1 MATNKDDKGIEFYR
15 RGLEV
20 LDALKDVFEDLEQ
33 YRVDAQNQHCSRR
46 SALEQEIQ
54 KLHLTVSRLEEE
66 NESLRKRNKALNAE
80 INKQRGRKS
89 LKEKYEEKAVLG
101 PVPVSARSRVL
112 GAPEAPPLL
121 VKRAGTPAPAQDEV
135 RTSQHYADPPPLTAE
150 EVMGAVN
157 APTFPG
163 CNLPVLLLDAAEA
176 CPRCG
181 KLAREHKAWHEH
193 HAPKAHGHG

>member
-1 MATNKDDKGIEFYR
+1 MATDKDKGIEFYR

-20 LDALKDVFEDLEQ
+20 LDTLKDVFEDLEQ
-33 YRVDAQNQHCSRR
+33 YRVDAQYQYRERIQGHEKCEELLRATIS
-46 SALEQEIQ
+46 SLE
-54 KLHLTVSRLEEE
+54 KE
-66 NESLRKRNKALNAE
+66 NDSLRKRNLELNAE

-89 LKEKYEEKAVLG
+89 PKEKYEEKAVLG

-150 EVMGAVN
+150 EVMKAVN
-157 APTFPG
+157 ASTFPG
-163 CNLPVLLLDAAEA
+163 CNLPVLLLAATEA